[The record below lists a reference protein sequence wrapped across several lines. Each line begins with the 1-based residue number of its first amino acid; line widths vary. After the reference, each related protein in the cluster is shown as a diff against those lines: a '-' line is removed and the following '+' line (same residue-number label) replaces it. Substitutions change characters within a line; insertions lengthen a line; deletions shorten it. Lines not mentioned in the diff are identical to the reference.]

1 MKAASSPPPPDS
13 YFRNCGVVG
22 GISNGGNPVT
32 CSLQSFAMLTAHLP
46 VLGGGG
52 GYRAQLLHQC
62 MEIPCTEE
70 SVEWSTP
77 Q

>member
-1 MKAASSPPPPDS
+1 MKAAAFPQILTL
-13 YFRNCGVVG
+13 GTVVLWG
-22 GISNGGNPVT
+22 ESVMGETLLLAVCRALL
-32 CSLQSFAMLTAHLP
+32 CSQP